1 MLHAALASGPCR
13 RPVTGPRAVP
23 PGETHSHSRRAGA
36 TRARDDLA
44 ERCSR
49 RSRCGHG
56 AWPIHGDGTRVEPP
70 NCTPAAARR
79 PGWRWRRERTFCV
92 HGRVGKDELSERAL
106 CQAARAQIAAPQQ
119 DLHLRG
125 LGADDICVFIVV
137 AVAYL
142 LFHAGRSRE
151 LWARPGARLPRR
163 ETRYRSLLA
172 ARASL
177 LAGRLEPHWA
187 RAVTRAATR
196 TGWWCRLS
204 SSALTGQDGRARRCA
219 PGAHRANS

>member
-1 MLHAALASGPCR
+1 MRHAALASGPCR

-23 PGETHSHSRRAGA
+23 PGETHSHSRRADA

-70 NCTPAAARR
+70 ICTPAAARR
-79 PGWRWRRERTFCV
+79 PGWRWRPERTFCV
-92 HGRVGKDELSERAL
+92 PGRVGNDELSERAL
-106 CQAARAQIAAPQQ
+106 CQAVRAQIAARQQ

-137 AVAYL
+137 TVACL

-151 LWARPGARLPRR
+151 LSARPGARLPRR

-172 ARASL
+172 ARASP
-177 LAGRLEPHWA
+177 LAGRLEPHRA
-187 RAVTRAATR
+187 PAVTRPATR
-196 TGWWCRLS
+196 TAWWCRLS
-204 SSALTGQDGRARRCA
+204 SSALTGHDGRARRCA

>member
-70 NCTPAAARR
+70 ICT
-79 PGWRWRRERTFCV
+79 V
-92 HGRVGKDELSERAL
+92 VYS
-106 CQAARAQIAAPQQ
+106 IA
-119 DLHLRG
+119 
-125 LGADDICVFIVV
+125 V
-137 AVAYL
+137 AVGAVPKDRSV
-142 LFHAGRSRE
+142 FHLVLGGPPLGFRTGAGVEPCRSRE
-151 LWARPGARLPRR
+151 
-163 ETRYRSLLA
+163 
-172 ARASL
+172 
-177 LAGRLEPHWA
+177 
-187 RAVTRAATR
+187 
-196 TGWWCRLS
+196 
-204 SSALTGQDGRARRCA
+204 
-219 PGAHRANS
+219 